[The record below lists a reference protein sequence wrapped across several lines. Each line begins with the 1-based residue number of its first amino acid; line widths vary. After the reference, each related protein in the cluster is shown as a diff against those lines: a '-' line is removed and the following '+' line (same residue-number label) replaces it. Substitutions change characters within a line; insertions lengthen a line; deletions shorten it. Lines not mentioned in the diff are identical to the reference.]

1 MMSFIIKKTI
11 DELFCSSIKF
21 KQGFLN
27 MNFKN
32 IVILILIT
40 VIGNAKQPSQQF
52 QGIIQQQNDYSC
64 GTATIATLIQGLYG
78 KEITEQEVVDVIL
91 KDKNET
97 TKQEIKEKGYS
108 LLNLQNGSTAL
119 GYKAMWRKIA
129 PQHLPM
135 IKQPVVVLIG
145 LKSEFPHFV
154 VLKGVREG
162 EAYLADPIRG
172 NIRIDYQKLVEE
184 GISDKYPSWYVMAT
198 QTPPKDWKINSIL
211 SLSDDKERRYSRH
224 ITDDQA
230 NIRNML
236 SLSKKEQLSFSV
248 DYQRDVSKTDMQG
261 VELTDISDSYSLGA
275 TYGLT
280 DNSELKTSIDISKST
295 ISNNLNS
302 NKIKS
307 DWSKGYNLGLTYRDK
322 FDNSNTFGA
331 IYGINANYLEE
342 YKLFNGSVSG
352 TLYKNIDG
360 FSLIGGGSLS
370 KSISKDKKIDDR
382 LSDYGV
388 GLHLGVIKPFANR
401 YSASFVGSYQFDV
414 GSEEQSK
421 IYGLKSS
428 LSWIYD
434 KHIQIQPNLGISFN
448 SKHADSDYSVGVGV
462 VYLGGW

>member
-1 MMSFIIKKTI
+1 
-11 DELFCSSIKF
+11 
-21 KQGFLN
+21 
-27 MNFKN
+27 
-32 IVILILIT
+32 
-40 VIGNAKQPSQQF
+40 
-52 QGIIQQQNDYSC
+52 
-64 GTATIATLIQGLYG
+64 
-78 KEITEQEVVDVIL
+78 
-91 KDKNET
+91 
-97 TKQEIKEKGYS
+97 
-108 LLNLQNGSTAL
+108 
-119 GYKAMWRKIA
+119 
-129 PQHLPM
+129 
-135 IKQPVVVLIG
+135 
-145 LKSEFPHFV
+145 
-154 VLKGVREG
+154 
-162 EAYLADPIRG
+162 
-172 NIRIDYQKLVEE
+172 
-184 GISDKYPSWYVMAT
+184 MAT

-307 DWSKGYNLGLTYRDK
+307 DWSKGYNLSLTYRDK

-331 IYGINANYLEE
+331 IYGVNANYLEE

-448 SKHADSDYSVGVGV
+448 SKHADTDYSVGVGV

>member
-1 MMSFIIKKTI
+1 MKLLKI
-11 DELFCSSIKF
+11 LFLISVFLVTVSKANQF
-21 KQGFLN
+21 K
-27 MNFKN
+27 
-32 IVILILIT
+32 
-40 VIGNAKQPSQQF
+40 
-52 QGIIQQQNDYSC
+52 GIIQQQNDYSC

-78 KEITEQEVVDVIL
+78 KEISEQEVVDVIL

-119 GYKAMWRKIA
+119 GYRAMWRKIA

-162 EAYLADPIRG
+162 KAYLADPIRG
-172 NIRIDYQKLVEE
+172 NIRIDYQKLKEE
-184 GISDKYPSWYVMAT
+184 GISEKYPSWYVMAT
-198 QTPPKDWKINSIL
+198 QTPPKGWKRDSIL
-211 SLSDDKERRYSRH
+211 SLSDNQEIRYSRH

-236 SLSKKEQLSFSV
+236 SLSKKGQLSFSM
-248 DYQRDVSKTDMQG
+248 DYQRDISKTDMQG
-261 VELTDISDSYSLGA
+261 VELKDVTDNYSFGT

-280 DNSELKTSIDISKST
+280 DNSELKASFDIAKST
-295 ISNNLNS
+295 ISNNINS
-302 NKIKS
+302 NTIDS
-307 DWSKGYNLGLTYRDK
+307 DWSKGYNIGLTYRDK

-331 IYGINANYLEE
+331 IYGVNANYLEE
-342 YKLFNGSVSG
+342 YKLLNGSISA
-352 TLYKNIDG
+352 TLYKNIDS
-360 FSLIGGGSLS
+360 FSLVGGGSLS
-370 KSISKDKKIDDR
+370 KSRSSDKNIDNR

-401 YSASFVGSYQFDV
+401 YSASFIGSYQFDV
-414 GSEEQSK
+414 GSEDKSRV
-421 IYGLKSS
+421 YGVKSS
-428 LSWIYD
+428 LSYIYD
-434 KHIQIQPNLGISFN
+434 KHIQVQPNVGLSFN
-448 SKHADSDYSVGVGV
+448 SNHLGADYSVGLGV